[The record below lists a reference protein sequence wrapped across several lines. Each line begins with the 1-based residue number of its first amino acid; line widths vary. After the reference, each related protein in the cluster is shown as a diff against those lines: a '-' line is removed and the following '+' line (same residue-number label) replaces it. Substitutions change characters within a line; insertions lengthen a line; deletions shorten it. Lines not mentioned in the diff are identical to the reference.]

1 MTDQDATPKRST
13 FRHGDLRRALLEAG
27 LDLAREGGPDAVI
40 LREATRRAGVVP
52 NAAYRHYASR
62 EALLQAVRQACVAAL
77 ARSIEKELATIDPN
91 APLVARAKAHL
102 RGVGMGYIKFAILEP
117 GLLRTAFAIP
127 DGLKGQPAPEKSGDS
142 GKTPFQLLSDA
153 IDLMLEAGLLP
164 KSKRL
169 GAEFLAWSSVYGLSM
184 LMIDGPLRSF
194 SPAQVEA
201 VGQRLI
207 EMVERGLTERSEI

>member
-1 MTDQDATPKRST
+1 MTEQDATPKRTT

-40 LREATRRAGVVP
+40 LREATRRVGVVP

-77 ARSIEKELATIDPN
+77 ARSIEKELASIDPN

-102 RGVGMGYIKFAILEP
+102 RGVGMGYIKFASLEP

-127 DGLKGQPAPEKSGDS
+127 DGLKGQPVPEKSGDS

-164 KSKRL
+164 KAKRL
-169 GAEFLAWSSVYGLSM
+169 GAEFLAWSSVHGLSM

-207 EMVERGLTERSEI
+207 DMVERGLTEPSEI